1 MNITVIGL
9 GYVGISLAVLM
20 SQKHKVFA
28 YDIDENK
35 INSLLNKISPISDEM
50 IEEYLKSKD
59 LDLEPSSN
67 LKKSLEESEYV
78 IISVPTNYNQ
88 ELDYFDT
95 SIVSDVVKDS
105 LKYNKNINIVIKS
118 TVPIGY
124 TEELRA
130 SLNNKNIFFS
140 PEFLREGKALY
151 DNLYPSRIIVGDNTA
166 AAKKFGEL
174 LTQLSLD
181 KDTETLQVSS
191 NEAEAIK
198 LFSNAY
204 LAMRV
209 SFFNELDS
217 FCETKKI
224 KTRDVIKGV
233 CGDNRIGN
241 YYNNPSFGYGGY
253 CLPKDT
259 YQLLKNYNDVP
270 NNIIKAIVEANTAR
284 KDFIAKSIL
293 SKSPKTV
300 GIYRILMKEGSDNF
314 RESAVKGVMKRIK
327 AKGIKLI
334 LYEPFLNDKIY
345 FNSEVYINLDK
356 FKNDSDIIIA
366 NRDSKL
372 LDDVRHK
379 VYSRDINY
387 KS

>member
-78 IISVPTNYNQ
+78 VISVPTNYNQ

-174 LTQLSLD
+174 LAQLSLD

-314 RESAVKGVMKRIK
+314 RESAVQGVMKRIK

-345 FNSEVYINLDK
+345 FNSEVYINLEK

-379 VYSRDINY
+379 VYSRDINL

>member
-140 PEFLREGKALY
+140 ISKRRK
-151 DNLYPSRIIVGDNTA
+151 
-166 AAKKFGEL
+166 
-174 LTQLSLD
+174 
-181 KDTETLQVSS
+181 
-191 NEAEAIK
+191 
-198 LFSNAY
+198 
-204 LAMRV
+204 
-209 SFFNELDS
+209 SF
-217 FCETKKI
+217 I
-224 KTRDVIKGV
+224 R
-233 CGDNRIGN
+233 
-241 YYNNPSFGYGGY
+241 
-253 CLPKDT
+253 
-259 YQLLKNYNDVP
+259 
-270 NNIIKAIVEANTAR
+270 
-284 KDFIAKSIL
+284 
-293 SKSPKTV
+293 
-300 GIYRILMKEGSDNF
+300 
-314 RESAVKGVMKRIK
+314 
-327 AKGIKLI
+327 
-334 LYEPFLNDKIY
+334 
-345 FNSEVYINLDK
+345 
-356 FKNDSDIIIA
+356 
-366 NRDSKL
+366 
-372 LDDVRHK
+372 
-379 VYSRDINY
+379 
-387 KS
+387 

>member
-1 MNITVIGL
+1 M
-9 GYVGISLAVLM
+9 
-20 SQKHKVFA
+20 
-28 YDIDENK
+28 
-35 INSLLNKISPISDEM
+35 
-50 IEEYLKSKD
+50 
-59 LDLEPSSN
+59 
-67 LKKSLEESEYV
+67 
-78 IISVPTNYNQ
+78 PTNYNQ

-124 TEELRA
+124 TEELRS
-130 SLNNKNIFFS
+130 SLNNRNIFFS

-314 RESAVKGVMKRIK
+314 RESAVQGVMKRIK

-379 VYSRDINY
+379 VYSRDINL

>member
-314 RESAVKGVMKRIK
+314 RESAVQGVMKRIK

-379 VYSRDINY
+379 VYSRDINL

>member
-78 IISVPTNYNQ
+78 VISVPTNYNQ

-174 LTQLSLD
+174 LAQLSLD

-314 RESAVKGVMKRIK
+314 RESAVQGVMKRIK

-379 VYSRDINY
+379 VYSRDINL